1 MEGEFGVF
9 LVRCSGDLMGVEV
22 LFILFL
28 KLNGF
33 VKVLLRVKY
42 LIIFFLIILVVWVM
56 SIGFVSEY

>member
-28 KLNGF
+28 KLNNF
-33 VKVLLRVKY
+33 VKKLIKVLLRVKY
-42 LIIFFLIILVVWVM
+42 LIIFFLIILVV
-56 SIGFVSEY
+56 